1 MCTPDVAIRE
11 DGTGFMV
18 QKGGI
23 WWAVDDDGK
32 SGMWIA
38 YENDKWN
45 TAEGAAWSWGKTP
58 VEAVDNAL
66 AKGYASRD

>member
-1 MCTPDVAIRE
+1 
-11 DGTGFMV
+11 
-18 QKGGI
+18 
-23 WWAVDDDGK
+23 
-32 SGMWIA
+32 MWIA

-66 AKGYASRD
+66 AKVRAAESPQGDGAKG